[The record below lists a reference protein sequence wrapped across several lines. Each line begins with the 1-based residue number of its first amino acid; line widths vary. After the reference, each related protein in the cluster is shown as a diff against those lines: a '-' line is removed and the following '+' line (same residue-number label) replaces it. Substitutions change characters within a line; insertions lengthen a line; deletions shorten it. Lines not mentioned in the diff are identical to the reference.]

1 MALLFTLWVLSV
13 IIASIVFVLRYLLM
27 SSPPTPLAPNDEPPN
42 PGGFDSRK
50 YPTREM
56 KEAWIK
62 AYTARV
68 EWERAQPKKIIPPLP
83 DQTTQKWRINLKAR
97 QVDHRMITAR

>member
-1 MALLFTLWVLSV
+1 MALLFTLWVLSMFIAG
-13 IIASIVFVLRYLLM
+13 IIFVLRYLFG
-27 SSPPTPLAPNDEPPN
+27 SSPPTPLPPNGEPPN

-50 YPTREM
+50 YPTREL

-68 EWERAQPKKIIPPLP
+68 EWERAHPKKIIPPLP
-83 DQTTQKWRINLKAR
+83 DQTIQKWSIDLKPRR
-97 QVDHRMITAR
+97 QA